1 MRIMT
6 ESVFLTAKQQAA
18 DLVKNALAA
27 LISEGAL
34 PDSPPPFYAVEIPA
48 DRKNGDFATNAAM
61 AGAKAYRLPPRKLAE
76 LLVSKFDFA
85 RTFFAR
91 AEIAGPGFINFYL
104 SDAFYNAAVGEVL
117 ALGAKFGGSSFGN
130 GKKVLIEFVSANPT
144 GPAHMGNARGG
155 ALGDCLAAIM
165 QAAGY
170 EVSREFY
177 VNDAGNQIAK
187 FGLSLE
193 TRYLQLFEGEEKH
206 PMPDDAYRGTD
217 ILEHAKA
224 FAEQNGDKY
233 VKAVSDERKKAL
245 VAFALPKN
253 VSYLRANMD
262 KYRICY
268 DLWFYES
275 SLYKMGEVA
284 RVIELLKTS
293 GKTYQKNGA
302 LWFMVGDEPDSPDSD
317 PNAGDEE
324 PPVEAA
330 PGEAEKVFH
339 KDFVLVR
346 SNGFPTYIVP
356 DVAYHYNKLVTRGFD
371 LAIDVLGSDH
381 HGYVRRM
388 KQILPAIGVA
398 EDRFE
403 AVLMQMVKLT
413 RGGEI
418 VKMSK
423 RTGNAVT
430 LTDLLDEIPTD
441 AVRFLFNMRTP
452 DSQMEFDLDLALEQT
467 AQNPV
472 YYTQYAH
479 ARICSIVKNLAAEGI
494 AHREPT
500 SAELALLTA
509 GEERNL
515 IAYMTTLPSVVI
527 DASATRDPSRITRFA
542 VTLATLFHKFYTECR
557 VKTDDK
563 ALTNARLSLCLAVK
577 TALCNILRML
587 KISTPETM

>member
-1 MRIMT
+1 
-6 ESVFLTAKQQAA
+6 
-18 DLVKNALAA
+18 
-27 LISEGAL
+27 
-34 PDSPPPFYAVEIPA
+34 
-48 DRKNGDFATNAAM
+48 
-61 AGAKAYRLPPRKLAE
+61 
-76 LLVSKFDFA
+76 
-85 RTFFAR
+85 
-91 AEIAGPGFINFYL
+91 
-104 SDAFYNAAVGEVL
+104 
-117 ALGAKFGGSSFGN
+117 
-130 GKKVLIEFVSANPT
+130 
-144 GPAHMGNARGG
+144 MGNARGG

-193 TRYLQLFEGEEKH
+193 TRYLQLFEGEDKH
-206 PMPDDAYRGTD
+206 PMPEDSYHGAD
-217 ILEHAKA
+217 IIEHAKA
-224 FAEQNGDKY
+224 FAEINGDKY
-233 VKAVSDERKKAL
+233 VKADPAERKKAL

-253 VSYLRANMD
+253 VEALRANMD
-262 KYRICY
+262 KYRIHY

-275 SLYKMGEVA
+275 SLYKMGEVD
-284 RVIELLKTS
+284 RVIELLKNS

-302 LWFMVGDEPDSPDSD
+302 LWFMAGDEPDCPDSD
-317 PNAGDEE
+317 PNAEDEE
-324 PPVEAA
+324 LP
-330 PGEAEKVFH
+330 AEETGKVFH

-356 DVAYHYNKLVTRGFD
+356 DIAYHYNKLITRGFD

-381 HGYVRRM
+381 HGYVQRM
-388 KQILPAIGVA
+388 KEILPAVGVA
-398 EDRFE
+398 QDRLE
-403 AVLMQMVKLT
+403 AILMQMVKLT
-413 RGGEI
+413 RGGEL

-467 AQNPV
+467 SQNPV

-479 ARICSIVKNLAAEGI
+479 ARICSIIKNLAAEGI
-494 AHREPT
+494 KHHEPAD
-500 SAELALLTA
+500 AELALLTT

-515 IAYMTTLPSVVI
+515 IACLTTLPSVII
-527 DASATRDPSRITRFA
+527 DTSITRDPSKVTRFA
-542 VTLATLFHKFYTECR
+542 VNLATLFHRFYTECR
-557 VKTDDK
+557 VKTDDE

-577 TALCNILRML
+577 TTLNNILGML
-587 KISTPETM
+587 KISAPETM

>member
-1 MRIMT
+1 MT
-6 ESVFLTAKQQAA
+6 ESVFLSAKQQA
-18 DLVKNALAA
+18 DELVKTAFAELTA
-27 LISEGAL
+27 EGAL
-34 PDSPPPFYAVEIPA
+34 PDCPPPRCAVEIPA
-48 DRKNGDFATNAAM
+48 GRKNGDFASNAAM
-61 AGAKAYRLPPRKLAE
+61 AGAKACRLPPRRLAE
-76 LLVSKFDFA
+76 LLTGKFNFKDTYFA
-85 RTFFAR
+85 S
-91 AEIAGPGFINFYL
+91 AEIAGPGFINFFL
-104 SDAFYNAAVGEVL
+104 ADAFYSAAVNEVL
-117 ALGAKFGGSSFGN
+117 SLGGKFGGTSFGN

-177 VNDAGNQIAK
+177 VNDSGNQIAK

-193 TRYLQLFEGEEKH
+193 TRYLQLYEGEEKH
-206 PMPDDAYRGTD
+206 PMPDDSYHGAD
-217 ILEHAKA
+217 ITAHAKA
-224 FAEQNGDKY
+224 FAEENGDKF
-233 VKAVSDERKKAL
+233 VGTDPSDRKKAL

-262 KYRICY
+262 KYRITY

-275 SLYKMGEVA
+275 SLYKMGEVE
-284 RVIELLKTS
+284 RVIELLKNS

-302 LWFMVGDEPDSPDSD
+302 LWFMVGDEPDCPDSD
-317 PNAGDEE
+317 PNAEDEE
-324 PPVEAA
+324 L
-330 PGEAEKVFH
+330 PGEEPAETGKVFH

-346 SNGFPTYIVP
+346 SNGYPTYIVP
-356 DVAYHYNKLVTRGFD
+356 DIAYHYNKLVTRGFD

-388 KQILPAIGVA
+388 KEILPAVGVA

-403 AVLMQMVKLT
+403 AILMQMVKLT
-413 RGGEI
+413 RGGEV

-423 RTGNAVT
+423 RTGNAIT

-467 AQNPV
+467 SQNPV

-479 ARICSIVKNLAAEGI
+479 ARICSIIKNLAAEGI
-494 AHREPT
+494 GHHEPT
-500 SAELALLTA
+500 AAELTLLTA
-509 GEERNL
+509 PEERNL

-527 DASATRDPSRITRFA
+527 DAAVTRDPSKVTRFA
-542 VTLATLFHKFYTECR
+542 VALATLFHKFYTECR

-577 TALCNILRML
+577 TALCNILEML
-587 KISTPETM
+587 KITVPESM